1 LSTFNLNNDGI
12 KYTKSIEEEFINIKI
27 PLSIENQQLVKN
39 FLAELS
45 NTRIKQLAKNWLVD
59 EKNCSIISPDRTFLL
74 TKKELIFIKLLL
86 KNRTVTYEQM
96 IWSVW
101 EGKIDITQNA
111 IKVFVK
117 NFKKKMPPSILKNLN
132 GIGYSLVNTTF

>member
-1 LSTFNLNNDGI
+1 LSTSNLNNDGI

>member
-1 LSTFNLNNDGI
+1 MSTSNLNNDGI

>member
-1 LSTFNLNNDGI
+1 MSTFNLNNDGI